1 MTILWNKNFEKISLT
16 SHTSLPTL
24 LSVGLEE
31 SDQRHM
37 LRAMH
42 CHDDRLEINFVLD
55 GNAIYEINGEKYTA
69 SKGDIVI
76 FNCNTLHDEYV
87 SGVYAARIYSCAIVN
102 IHFQGIPKNSL
113 TFNNISPI
121 LSCVDD
127 FDTIKSMFSI
137 LHDTIS
143 KNSNYSRE
151 LNNNITNALLIY
163 LKQRIDEQGAILE
176 NKYWPLVQRIK
187 SYIDKHYLSDINLN
201 ATASQLNIS
210 SSYLTHVFKAGT
222 GYSPMQYITR
232 RRIGEAQSFL
242 LMTDLSVSEIAG
254 IVGFNNISN
263 FHKIFQKYIGI
274 SPKKYREIYKPN
286 NEILE
291 ISKED

>member
-1 MTILWNKNFEKISLT
+1 MPILWNKNFEKISLRP
-16 SHTSLPTL
+16 HTSKPTL

-31 SDQRHM
+31 PNQRHM

-42 CHDDRLEINFVLD
+42 CHDDRLEINFILE

-87 SGVYAARIYSCAIVN
+87 SGVYAVRIYSCAIVN
-102 IHFQGIPKNSL
+102 LQYEGIPKNSL
-113 TFNNISPI
+113 TSNNISPI
-121 LSCVDD
+121 ISCIDD
-127 FDTIKSMFSI
+127 FDEIKSMFSV
-137 LHDTIS
+137 LYDTVS
-143 KNSNYSRE
+143 KNSNYSIE
-151 LNNNITNALLIY
+151 LNNNITNALLLY
-163 LKQRIDEQGAILE
+163 LKQRVAEQGAILE
-176 NKYWPLVQRIK
+176 DKYWPLVQRIK
-187 SYIDKHYLSDINLN
+187 SHIDKHYLSDIDLN

-210 SSYLTHVFKAGT
+210 PSYLTHIFKAGT
-222 GYSPMQYITR
+222 GYSPMQYIIR

-263 FHKIFQKYIGI
+263 FHKIFQKYIRV
-274 SPKKYREIYKPN
+274 SPKKYRQIYKTN
-286 NEILE
+286 N
-291 ISKED
+291 DM